1 MISKIMWWVGCVTFI
16 SLCMLYTGHI
26 WSDCM
31 EENSFLTCAVM
42 LGH

>member
-1 MISKIMWWVGCVTFI
+1 MISKIIFPVGWVLFI
-16 SLCMLYTGHI
+16 SLCVLYTSHI